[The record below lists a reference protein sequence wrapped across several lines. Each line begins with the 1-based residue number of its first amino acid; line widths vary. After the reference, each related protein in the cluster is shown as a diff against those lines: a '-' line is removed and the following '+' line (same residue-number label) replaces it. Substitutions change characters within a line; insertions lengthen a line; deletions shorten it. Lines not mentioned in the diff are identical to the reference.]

1 MTSQKIGPLRIERR
15 SRRQAMLREKL
26 SEAMKEAMKAKET
39 RRLSTVRLIQT
50 AIKDRDIANRGTG
63 KDAATDDEILQIL
76 QKMVKQRE
84 ESAKIYEDNARP
96 ELAAQEREEIAVIK
110 SFMPEQ
116 ISDEKASEIVA
127 SVIAEIGAAGMK
139 DMGKVMAILRE
150 RYAGQM
156 DFAKASGTI
165 KAQLS

>member
-1 MTSQKIGPLRIERR
+1 
-15 SRRQAMLREKL
+15 MLREKL

-165 KAQLS
+165 KAQLN

>member
-1 MTSQKIGPLRIERR
+1 
-15 SRRQAMLREKL
+15 MLRDKL